1 MPIKL
6 PKDATQELRHS
17 LQKYFLEELDQ
28 EIGDLRAS
36 LLLDFIVAEVGPT
49 IYNKAIVDAQR
60 YFQDKTLDLEGSL
73 YEPEMTFWQP
83 QRKSPGR
90 R

>member
-6 PKDATQELRHS
+6 PKETTQDLIHS

-36 LLLDFIVAEVGPT
+36 LLLDFLLVEVGPT
-49 IYNKAIVDAQR
+49 VYNKAIIDAQR
-60 YFQDKTLDLEGSL
+60 YFQDKTLDLDSSL

-83 QRKSPGR
+83 QRKGPER